1 MPKIKIYS
9 TTTCQFC
16 KLEKAYLTSKGIEFE
31 DIMVD
36 MDPEKAK
43 EMIELSGQMGVPF
56 TVIET
61 DDGKTESI
69 LGFNKPK
76 IDAVLGIA

>member
-16 KLEKAYLTSKGIEFE
+16 RLEKAYLTSKGIAYE

>member
-1 MPKIKIYS
+1 MAKIKIYS

-16 KLEKAYLTSKGIEFE
+16 KLEKAYLDSKGIAYEN
-31 DIMVD
+31 IMVD
-36 MDPEKAK
+36 QDPEKAQ
-43 EMIELSGQMGVPF
+43 ELIDLSHQMGVPF

-61 DDGKTESI
+61 DDGKVENI

-76 IDAVLGIA
+76 IDALLGIA